1 MTIISLELPDSLLDS
16 YNQNIQ
22 EIINEAIQVFIIYE
36 YQKGHLSLRQ
46 SADALGLS
54 YRNFLELLWS
64 RGISI
69 DALNED
75 ELEEQY
81 NDVLELLK

>member
-1 MTIISLELPDSLLDS
+1 MWVMDS
-16 YNQNIQ
+16 
-22 EIINEAIQVFIIYE
+22 A
-36 YQKGHLSLRQ
+36 LS
-46 SADALGLS
+46 LS